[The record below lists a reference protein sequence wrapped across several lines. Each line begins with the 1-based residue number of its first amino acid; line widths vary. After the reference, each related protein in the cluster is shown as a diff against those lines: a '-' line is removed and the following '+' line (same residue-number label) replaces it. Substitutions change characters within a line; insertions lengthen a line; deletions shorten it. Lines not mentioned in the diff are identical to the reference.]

1 MPSNAAPLL
10 LGIDTGGTYTDAVI
24 MRQIGDR
31 PELVA
36 KAKALTTHD
45 ALAEGI
51 AGAVQAVLERSGCD
65 PARIALVS
73 LSTTLA
79 TNALVEGHG
88 ERVALVAIGFDP
100 RDMARAGLAQ
110 TLGTDPVI
118 HLAGGH
124 TSHGLEKNPLDMA
137 PLADAFD
144 GIAGVAVAGLFATRN
159 PAHEIAVRD
168 HLIEQTG
175 LPVTCSH
182 DLSARLNGPKRALT
196 TVLNARL
203 VPLIGRL
210 LDAVTGVLADKAISA
225 PLMIVRGDG
234 ALVGEAFARRK
245 PVETILSGPAASL
258 VGASFLTGEADALVN
273 DIGGTTSDVA
283 VLSGGKPSIDPDGA
297 TVGGHRTMVEAVAM
311 RTFGLGGDSAV
322 NPTIEGLTVRLD
334 LGPQRWLPVCA
345 LAHSHGTAIHHAL
358 DRQLK
363 GALSTRHDGCFA
375 WRVGACSVELSIAE
389 KRLFDRLTDDP
400 HPVSDLLSSTS
411 ERPALDRLVARG
423 LVRMAG
429 PTPTDAQHALGNQ
442 TGWDVSAARKAMDLL
457 ARRKGGSGNPIAA
470 SGEDMARRIV
480 ATVERRSAD
489 VVLETAFAA
498 DGRATDLVRNP
509 LVTDELDRRAAGNS
523 AGLVSISIDLARPLV
538 GLGASAKLYHPGAAR
553 LLGTHAI
560 VPPDADV
567 ANAIGAVVGQ
577 VVQKAVVTVSQPE
590 DGQFRVTGEPSPF
603 VEEKTALDRARAN
616 AENAALGLAREA
628 GAVDATVSVDMGMRR
643 ATIEGRDMLLEAV
656 VTVTATG
663 RPALA

>member
-1 MPSNAAPLL
+1 MSRKAAPLL

-24 MRQIGDR
+24 MRQGAGR
-31 PELVA
+31 PDLIA
-36 KAKALTTHD
+36 KAKSLTTHD
-45 ALAEGI
+45 ALAHGI

-65 PARIALVS
+65 PADIALVS

-110 TLGTDPVI
+110 TLGSDPVI

-124 TSHGLEKNPLDMA
+124 TSHGMEKHPLDMA
-137 PLADAFD
+137 ALDDAFD

-159 PAHEIAVRD
+159 PAHETAVRD
-168 HLIEQTG
+168 YLIARTG

-210 LDAVTGVLADKAISA
+210 LDAVTGVLADKVISA

-258 VGASFLTGEADALVN
+258 VGASFLTGVADALVN

-283 VLSGGKPSIDPDGA
+283 VLSGGKPTIDPDGA

-322 NPTIEGLTVRLD
+322 MPQTEGLTTRID
-334 LGPQRWLPVCA
+334 LGPQRWLPVSV
-345 LAHSHGTAIHHAL
+345 LAHRHGASVHRAL

-363 GALSTRHDGCFA
+363 GALSSRHDGCFA
-375 WRVGACSVELSIAE
+375 WCAGKVSPDLSVAE
-389 KRLFDRLTDDP
+389 RRLFDRLTPDP
-400 HPVSDLLSSTS
+400 QPVSDLLATTA
-411 ERPALDRLVARG
+411 ERPALERLVARG
-423 LVRMAG
+423 LARMAG
-429 PTPTDAQHALGNQ
+429 PTPTDAQHVLGNQ
-442 TGWDVSAARKAMDLL
+442 TEWDVAAARKTMDLL
-457 ARRKGGSGNPIAA
+457 ARRKGGNGNPIAA
-470 SGEDMARRIV
+470 SGEDMARWIV

-498 DGRATDLVRNP
+498 DGRATDLARNP
-509 LVTDELDRRAAGNS
+509 LVMQELDRRAAGKV
-523 AGLVSISIDLARPLV
+523 AGLVAISVDLARSACRAWRV
-538 GLGASAKLYHPGAAR
+538 GWSLPSRCRPSARHERHRAAGCRCGERYWRGRRTGGAEGGR
-553 LLGTHAI
+553 NRI
-560 VPPDADV
+560 
-567 ANAIGAVVGQ
+567 
-577 VVQKAVVTVSQPE
+577 
-590 DGQFRVTGEPSPF
+590 
-603 VEEKTALDRARAN
+603 
-616 AENAALGLAREA
+616 
-628 GAVDATVSVDMGMRR
+628 AT
-643 ATIEGRDMLLEAV
+643 
-656 VTVTATG
+656 
-663 RPALA
+663 